1 MPFIC
6 RYCGKEVG
14 NKGALILHEKHCV
27 KNPNHQLS
35 KTQKYITERD
45 SRRDESGKIVI
56 RKIYRHTEETKKL
69 LSQKRK
75 RWLKEH
81 KDKHPWKNNTKFVS
95 KPCEKLKEYL
105 HDKGIN
111 FVDEWEPFD
120 DIYYSI
126 DIAWPDEKIGIEV
139 NGNQHYTNEGTL
151 TPYYQKRHDLITA
164 AGWKLFEVPY
174 AYCYNL
180 NDEKFKELFE
190 LSIYNKDYKDY
201 VSKKKQRQLE
211 KSRLKEEKLKRKEIF
226 ETKQHDIVL
235 DLINNSGIDFS
246 KNGWTKEALLYMN
259 EHGGNWHSQIVRVI
273 RKYEPNFIKQDNVW
287 KRKSTLLENKPRKK

>member
-1 MPFIC
+1 MQFIC
-6 RYCGKEVG
+6 KYCGKEIG
-14 NKGALILHEKHCV
+14 NKGCLILHERHCV

-35 KTQKYITERD
+35 KTQIRNEERN
-45 SRRDESGKIVI
+45 SRRDATGKIAV
-56 RKIYRHTEETKKL
+56 KKKFNHSEETKKL

-75 RWLKEH
+75 QWLKEH
-81 KDKHPWKNNTKFVS
+81 KDKHPWKSNTKFES

-139 NGNQHYTNEGTL
+139 NGNQHYTREGTL
-151 TPYYQKRHDLITA
+151 TPYYQKRHDLIVA
-164 AGWKLFEVPY
+164 AGWKLFEIPY
-174 AYCYNL
+174 SYCYNL
-180 NDEKFKELFE
+180 NDEKFEELFK
-190 LSIYNKDYKDY
+190 LSIYDKDYKEY

-211 KSRLKEEKLKRKEIF
+211 KKQELEQKVKQRNLKHEF
-226 ETKQHDIVL
+226 EHNIIL

-246 KNGWTKEALLYMN
+246 KNGWTNKALIYVN
-259 EHGGNWHSQIVRVI
+259 NQNKNWNSNILKVI
-273 RKYEPNFIKQDNVW
+273 RRYEPNFLKQDNVW
-287 KRKSTLLENKPRKK
+287 KRKGTIY